1 MEKTTFGHF
10 QAVYNEPSDTLRILI
25 NNAYLLNITS
35 ENIEQ
40 VLEDLEAIDYSTTTH
55 TITVMAQPIAAQEFV
70 YGDGYVDSEGILVG
84 ANYSLYD
91 NDISAFHSGEPT
103 ELELSF
109 NSMGDGLL
117 LHNEI
122 LMAPSSEWMLA

>member
-1 MEKTTFGHF
+1 MEQTTFGHF

-25 NNAYLLNITS
+25 NNEYLLNITS

-40 VLEDLEAIDYSTTTH
+40 VLEDLESIDYSNDSRSV
-55 TITVMAQPIAAQEFV
+55 TVMAQPIAAQEFV
-70 YGDGYVDSEGILVG
+70 SGDGYEDDESVLVG

-91 NDISAFHSGEPT
+91 NDISAFYGGEPT

-109 NSMGDGLL
+109 DSVGDCSL
-117 LHNEI
+117 LHTEI